1 MLFVFLLLYCDDSVL
16 EHNPAG
22 TLCGLMPTDST
33 EDGGFHRAV
42 EEGFTQV
49 WDTAGAGT
57 N

>member
-1 MLFVFLLLYCDDSVL
+1 MLLVFLLLYCDDRFL
-16 EHNPAG
+16 EHNPVG

-33 EDGGFHRAV
+33 EDGGFHLTV
-42 EEGFTQV
+42 DEGFTQV